1 MKKSSID
8 GVARLSGGSIGK
20 AVQLITGNGYD
31 LYKAFYRVVSSL
43 PKLDIQSIH
52 DLSDLASRKKDS
64 GIETFPMLVNLI
76 PDWIGSLILI
86 SAGGESKNMINAC
99 KYALK
104 KNYFPIVTLTGFKKG
119 NSLSKIGHV
128 NFWVKSSLYNHIEN
142 THQFLLLSLVDALKK
157 NG

>member
-1 MKKSSID
+1 
-8 GVARLSGGSIGK
+8 
-20 AVQLITGNGYD
+20 
-31 LYKAFYRVVSSL
+31 
-43 PKLDIQSIH
+43 
-52 DLSDLASRKKDS
+52 
-64 GIETFPMLVNLI
+64 
-76 PDWIGSLILI
+76 
-86 SAGGESKNMINAC
+86 MINAC

-142 THQFLLLSLVDALKK
+142 THQFILLSLVDVLKK